1 MRARRREEDG
11 GPLVRVVLLGESS
24 VGRVRRLLELSGE
37 VLEGCD
43 PRVDEDEPTNQKDET
58 DGTGDGEHGVV
69 ALRRVGVKVRR
80 WGGEDRLRRGQ
91 DGRRDARTDCDISL
105 PGCRSSRRLSMQRAV
120 TASAAW
126 VRSGGGGEG
135 STHRD

>member
-37 VLEGCD
+37 VLEGCE
-43 PRVDEDEPTNQKDET
+43 PRVDQDEPSSQKDEA
-58 DGTGDGEHGVV
+58 DGTGYGEHGVV

-80 WGGEDRLRRGQ
+80 WGGEGRLRRGQ
-91 DGRRDARTDCDISL
+91 DGRIVAKTGCDISL
-105 PGCRSSRRLSMQRAV
+105 PDCRSSRRLSM
-120 TASAAW
+120 
-126 VRSGGGGEG
+126 
-135 STHRD
+135 